1 MTTPEPVAPQRAAR
15 FAAEIAPV
23 ALALGFLFW
32 EVRSILSP
40 LVAYAVLCLLLWPH
54 RREPAAGRT
63 LVVTGVLA
71 TVWFLWANGG
81 LLAPFLL
88 ALVIA
93 YLLSPAVQ
101 SLEARRVP
109 RPLAIGL
116 VLAPFLVAI
125 VVLPLLLVP
134 ALERQI
140 VDLTS
145 RIPDAARRLADWAL
159 AQRTRL
165 LTTGL
170 LTEEQAAWLHNL
182 QTSDLAALVTERW
195 DQIARRMWAAFLGI
209 GKGVSVLFTVFGY
222 IVITPV
228 VTFYVLKAWPRLTAR
243 LGEAVPPARRAE
255 VTTFAQE
262 YDRALGRY
270 MRGQLTEASIV
281 AILTSAGLAALGF
294 PGALLIGVFAGI
306 CNVIPY
312 VGLWIS
318 VIPGVF
324 LALVS
329 GAVVANL
336 LKLVAVFVVVQFVDG
351 SITGPRIVGDS
362 VGLNPVWVMIA
373 LALFGSLL
381 GFVGLLLAVPLA
393 VLVKM
398 LAARA
403 WARYQDL
410 PLYTAGAATGAPA
423 GA

>member
-1 MTTPEPVAPQRAAR
+1 VTSPLPGAPARATR
-15 FAAEIAPV
+15 FAVEVAPV

-32 EVRSILSP
+32 EVRTILSP

-54 RREPAAGRT
+54 RREPPAGRT
-63 LVVTGVLA
+63 LAVTGLLVL
-71 TVWFLWANGG
+71 VWFLWANGG

-88 ALVIA
+88 ALAIA
-93 YLLSPAVQ
+93 YLLDPAV
-101 SLEARRVP
+101 EGMGRRRVP
-109 RPLAIGL
+109 RSLAIGL
-116 VLAPFLVAI
+116 VLAPFLVAM
-125 VVLPLLLVP
+125 VVLPVLLVP

-170 LTEEQAAWLHNL
+170 LTEEQAAWLRNL
-182 QTSDLAALVTERW
+182 QTSDLAGLVTQRW
-195 DQIARRMWAAFLGI
+195 DQIARRAWDAFLGI

-222 IVITPV
+222 VVITPV
-228 VTFYVLKAWPRLTAR
+228 VTFYLLKAWPRFTAR
-243 LGEAVPPARRAE
+243 LHEAVPPARRAE
-255 VTTFAQE
+255 VRGFATA

-270 MRGQLTEASIV
+270 LRGQLTEASIV
-281 AILTSAGLAALGF
+281 AILTSGGLAVLGF

-329 GAVVANL
+329 GAILANL
-336 LKLVAVFVVVQFVDG
+336 LKLGAVFAVVQFVDG

-362 VGLNPVWVMIA
+362 VGLNPVWVMVA

-403 WARYQDL
+403 WARYRDL
-410 PLYTAGAATGAPA
+410 PMYTAGAAPGAPA